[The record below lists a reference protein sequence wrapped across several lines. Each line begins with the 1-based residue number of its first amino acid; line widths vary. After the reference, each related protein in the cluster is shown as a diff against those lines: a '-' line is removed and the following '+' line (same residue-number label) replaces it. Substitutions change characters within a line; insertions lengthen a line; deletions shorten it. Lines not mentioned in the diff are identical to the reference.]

1 MLLKLLTCGIP
12 VFDFVVVVVGIL
24 SMNQPEKNESW
35 WCCCVVF
42 TQLKDVSLAVCKG
55 AFFLFFLFFFF
66 PSLRQFFLSLQ
77 KLNSISSGLLL
88 GVDVS
93 FLIY

>member
-42 TQLKDVSLAVCKG
+42 TQLKDVSLAVYKG
-55 AFFLFFLFFFF
+55 AFFLFLLFFFPF
-66 PSLRQFFLSLQ
+66 LRQFFLSLQ
-77 KLNSISSGLLL
+77 QLNSILSGLLL